1 MTLVRFKN
9 NHELLRDSMIPKFF
23 NSVFNDF
30 FPETASDSRFFSPR
44 VDIVEKDNQFEV
56 HASLPGM
63 KKEEIKIDLK
73 KDLLTISGERKFQNE
88 QKEAKYHLVES
99 HYGSFSR
106 SFNLPETVS
115 KENIQAEFKDGILTL
130 VLPKTEPKDN
140 SVKIEVK

>member
-23 NSVFNDF
+23 NNVFNDF
-30 FPETASDSRFFSPR
+30 FPETASDSRFFSPK